1 MLKFSLKK
9 KINEYAEFQ
18 PLFSE
23 KTFVLIDRAFQ
34 SIKDIIIKNN
44 HTFYLNL
51 LIPLSKK
58 FAKTNI
64 NYNAILIAPKAI
76 VETLAYIIL
85 LSVTFYFLSISENFA
100 NLVVMKK

>member
-1 MLKFSLKK
+1 MIIFIVAGASYWLIFSRLKK

-18 PLFSE
+18 PLFAE
-23 KTFVLIDRAFQ
+23 KTFILIDRAFQ

-51 LIPLSKK
+51 LTPLSKK

-64 NYNAILIAPKAI
+64 N
-76 VETLAYIIL
+76 
-85 LSVTFYFLSISENFA
+85 
-100 NLVVMKK
+100 